1 MNHERKQP
9 PPRRGQPEDDTM
21 DGSMFPSGRDGPLS
35 PGDDAWIESLLRED
49 AARQPHIADDGF
61 VVRVLMNMPAPRKPA
76 PRWIV
81 PAATAA
87 GCAIADRSPLRVS
100 TRSSAAPAC
109 TPTPRARTTWRRKSS
124 TTRRRSPGR
133 PREDHRGDAATPT
146 AAARSTDDGRGMPV
160 DIHPRRKSPAS
171 S

>member
-9 PPRRGQPEDDTM
+9 PLQRGHQPEDNTM
-21 DGSMFPSGRDGPLS
+21 DGSMFPSGREGPLS

-81 PAATAA
+81 PAATAT
-87 GCAIADRSPLRVS
+87 GCAIAALFTPAGAWFATTLVQLLDVRNF
-100 TRSSAAPAC
+100 SAAHLSVLVPVAVFYAC
-109 TPTPRARTTWRRKSS
+109 SFSAL
-124 TTRRRSPGR
+124 
-133 PREDHRGDAATPT
+133 RER
-146 AAARSTDDGRGMPV
+146 
-160 DIHPRRKSPAS
+160 
-171 S
+171 

>member
-9 PPRRGQPEDDTM
+9 KPPGWSQPEDETM
-21 DGSMFPSGRDGPLS
+21 DGSMFPAGLGGPVS

-81 PAATAA
+81 PAATAT
-87 GCAIADRSPLRVS
+87 GCAIAALFTPAGAWFATTLVQLLDVRNF
-100 TRSSAAPAC
+100 SAAHLSVLVPVAVFYAC
-109 TPTPRARTTWRRKSS
+109 SFSAL
-124 TTRRRSPGR
+124 
-133 PREDHRGDAATPT
+133 RER
-146 AAARSTDDGRGMPV
+146 
-160 DIHPRRKSPAS
+160 
-171 S
+171 